1 MSAAALVGDI
11 GGTNTRLALAVD
23 GVCRGVARYL
33 NAEVADLE
41 SCLADYL
48 EREALDA
55 GALELVLAV
64 AGPVDGDSVTLTNLD
79 WTVSAARLRR
89 RFRFRAVR
97 FLNDFEA
104 LACAVPHLA
113 AGDLVALGGGE
124 AVPNAPALVLGPGTG
139 FGASLWLPPDR
150 AIATEGGHVLLAA
163 VSAAELEVVARLRE
177 RLGPV
182 SYEQVLSGPGLVN
195 LHTALGGA
203 VDGVGDAADV
213 AARAD
218 AGDTVALEAFEHFFA
233 FLGLAARN
241 LALATGA
248 RGGVYLAGG
257 ILPRHA
263 ERFAASRFRQ
273 RFETPAP
280 LGDYLARLPTWLV
293 IHPEAA
299 LLGLAGWCEGIR

>member
-23 GVCRGVARYL
+23 GTYRGVARYR

-48 EREALDA
+48 DREALDA

-64 AGPVDGDSVTLTNLD
+64 AGPVDGDTVELTNLD
-79 WTVSAARLRR
+79 WTLSGARLGR

-97 FLNDFEA
+97 FLNDFAA
-104 LACAVPHLA
+104 LAWAVPCLGPA
-113 AGDLVALGGGE
+113 ERVALGGGE
-124 AVPNAPALVLGPGTG
+124 AVAGAPALILGPGTG

-150 AIATEGGHVLLAA
+150 AIATEGGHALLAG
-163 VSAAELEVVARLRE
+163 VSEAEIALLARLRE

-195 LHTALGGA
+195 LYRALGGEI
-203 VDGVGDAADV
+203 DAASDAAAV
-213 AARAD
+213 AARAE
-218 AGDTVALEAFEHFFA
+218 AGDAVAGEAFAHFFA

-257 ILPRHA
+257 ILPRYP
-263 ERFAASRFRQ
+263 ERLAASRFRE

-280 LGDYLARLPTWLV
+280 LGDYLPRLPTWLV
-293 IHPEAA
+293 THPEAA
-299 LLGLAGWCEGIR
+299 LLGLAAWCDGPR